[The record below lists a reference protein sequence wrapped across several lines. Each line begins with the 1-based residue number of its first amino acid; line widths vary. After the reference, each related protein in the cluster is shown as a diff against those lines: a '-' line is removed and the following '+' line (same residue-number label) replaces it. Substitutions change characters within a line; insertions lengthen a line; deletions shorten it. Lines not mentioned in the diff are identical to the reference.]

1 MPALSSARAPPSAA
15 RMAWPWL
22 ALASVALLVAAA
34 PPAAHADLVVGKGGC
49 KGVDIS
55 ASKYCKAFGSQ
66 FLSPTNLT
74 SPVAFTLVRNLSIAA
89 DAQYISSL
97 RVDNIQNVDDF
108 DHVVY
113 NVILSILPDVNHRWF
128 RCPLKSLGVKYA
140 LTFYCNL
147 LLNSNADMNAS
158 ACTTIQTVKAAS
170 KPGLC
175 KATSDEA
182 FNSART
188 HQLNDDSCPHSSDAN
203 AKFSDDIGKIQTM
216 FIDPNA
222 SPYISTDA
230 KCVSGTDNE
239 GASLCGYANNALAC
253 SNGCA
258 NASGCT
264 GNITSTDSNSNKS
277 SDSTTSSGGVS
288 TGAIVGAV
296 VGGIVVVAA
305 AGAGFVVYRR
315 RQRAQ
320 QARSTLQY
328 MDSKPPAAANGMP
341 LGTLAGGPQTSNLD
355 VPVVGKLGGLSSQ
368 TQVMPRD
375 QVMYAASDVKPV
387 PTART
392 ASPLLVAATTG
403 AALAR
408 AGGLPPSSPVPPPP
422 LSNRMSTLTPPPRT
436 SFYDTGMRD
445 DDTIIPEESASNIG
459 INPRFRPDRPPSRPG
474 TQLFAPNKSSPLAPS
489 NVGPPPSDVA
499 AAAADAA
506 ANLPAWGLMTFPNG
520 AIGRQV
526 YHIYE
531 PSAADELPIQL
542 GDVLRVDMVFVDG
555 WAQGCKL
562 DSAGRPF
569 GPIGVFPVAAL
580 DPQMGSASGGD
591 DGGTPTALATPTLY
605 GGAQAH

>member
-1 MPALSSARAPPSAA
+1 MTTLSRARAPPSVA
-15 RMAWPWL
+15 RVAWPWPWL
-22 ALASVALLVAAA
+22 ALAAVALLVAAA

-74 SPVAFTLVRNLSIAA
+74 SPVAFTLVRDLTVAA
-89 DAQYISSL
+89 DAQYIQSL

-108 DHVVY
+108 DRAVQ
-113 NVILSILPDVNHRWF
+113 NVILGFLSDVNHRWF
-128 RCPLKSLGVKYA
+128 RCPLKSFGVKYA

-147 LLNSNADMNAS
+147 LLNSNADTNAS
-158 ACTTIQTVKAAS
+158 ACTTIPTVNAAS

-175 KATSDEA
+175 KATSDQA
-182 FNSART
+182 FDSARQ
-188 HQLNDDSCPHSSDAN
+188 HQPNDDSCPHSSDAN
-203 AKFSDDIGKIQTM
+203 AKFSSDIAKIQTST
-216 FIDPNA
+216 FTDANA

-239 GASLCGYANNALAC
+239 GASLCGYATNVLAC

-264 GNITSTDSNSNKS
+264 GNITSTDSNANKS
-277 SDSTTSSGGVS
+277 ADSNTSSGGVS

-320 QARSTLQY
+320 QARSTLQ
-328 MDSKPPAAANGMP
+328 
-341 LGTLAGGPQTSNLD
+341 
-355 VPVVGKLGGLSSQ
+355 
-368 TQVMPRD
+368 
-375 QVMYAASDVKPV
+375 
-387 PTART
+387 
-392 ASPLLVAATTG
+392 
-403 AALAR
+403 
-408 AGGLPPSSPVPPPP
+408 
-422 LSNRMSTLTPPPRT
+422 
-436 SFYDTGMRD
+436 
-445 DDTIIPEESASNIG
+445 SASNIG

-506 ANLPAWGLMTFPNG
+506 ANLPAWGLTTFPNG

-569 GPIGVFPVAAL
+569 GPVGVFPVAAL
-580 DPQMGSASGGD
+580 DPQMGSPTAD

-605 GGAQAH
+605 GGAQGH